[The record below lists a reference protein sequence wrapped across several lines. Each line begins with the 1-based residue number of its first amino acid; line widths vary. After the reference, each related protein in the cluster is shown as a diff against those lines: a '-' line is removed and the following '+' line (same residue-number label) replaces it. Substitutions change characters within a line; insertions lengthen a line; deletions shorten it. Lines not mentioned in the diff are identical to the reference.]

1 MTADDKFDPAKFD
14 PSKVPP
20 DWTPHADDLP
30 ANPKARGDDDGTP
43 PVRDRGAKGVW
54 WVAIII
60 ALLIIERVS
69 RTGGLHIP

>member
-14 PSKVPP
+14 PSKVPS

-30 ANPKARGDDDGTP
+30 ANPKTRGDDDVTRPLRNG
-43 PVRDRGAKGVW
+43 GSKGVW

-69 RTGGLHIP
+69 RTDGLHIP